1 VHCDSAFALKIRLHY
16 FHASREENK
25 KRYIRVAGLKQNFTF
40 VDAPWLADGADA
52 IDLSVGENW
61 ERLGASIERARYR
74 LRRHFSPLTTTG
86 AGTIK
91 ARLLSDSRIARAE
104 WAHRPAP
111 RGDHS
116 S

>member
-1 VHCDSAFALKIRLHY
+1 MPAGNHGHLAGELARTVHCDSTFALKIRLHY

-74 LRRHFSPLTTTG
+74 
-86 AGTIK
+86 
-91 ARLLSDSRIARAE
+91 
-104 WAHRPAP
+104 
-111 RGDHS
+111 
-116 S
+116 